1 MKEYPATIIELENGD
16 FLATPVSYD
25 KISDKL
31 IKKKKHGFMQL
42 YASYFHPESTTTI
55 ILETSQMRKKTINA
69 RKIVAIEESKPNYV
83 TIVDDT
89 EEEITV
95 NKNM

>member
-1 MKEYPATIIELENGD
+1 
-16 FLATPVSYD
+16 
-25 KISDKL
+25 
-31 IKKKKHGFMQL
+31 MQL

-69 RKIVAIEESKPNYV
+69 RKIVAIEESKPNHV

-89 EEEITV
+89 EDDD
-95 NKNM
+95 